1 MAAIIRSSA
10 PARSSPMATT
20 TNARPK
26 AISDCPATLIGP
38 GNANEAA
45 PGVRTHP
52 ATAKMMPRTRRPRE
66 IAKARIMVYHLTREV
81 DRIGLNR
88 RPRFTPQIMCQN
100 KFVKSAWTPYGPKQV
115 RNGPTPQGSWNGP
128 VKVGPR
134 SAPIRRGIQRAELMI
149 QSAPPQMSP
158 LTRFTVGVMGRRGL
172 ISTPR
177 TGLMIRPKIKAQMI
191 PSIMWM
197 IPPMMN
203 VVDETGK
210 VRSPN
215 ARRPLRVLKSN
226 CGSLTPGNHRPVT
239 VATIVAIN
247 PAAAALV
254 AAFLPIRNRTF
265 ESDPSW
271 ILSPPV
277 GDRWLHYITFH
288 RPAGPLFRLGSGRNL
303 FTFGFP
309 SSVNDRPR
317 RTWSLH
323 RWRVRTGPFGR
334 DLSGVQS
341 SQRRSI
347 RSCGGGPR
355 SRCRGRACCGPI
367 RVRRALGR
375 PNPEGTGEAPVA
387 ARAPPRGPGRG
398 DRPLGGQEIRSPHPP
413 TPTVALGANRGLGR
427 VLRPHDDG

>member
-1 MAAIIRSSA
+1 
-10 PARSSPMATT
+10 
-20 TNARPK
+20 
-26 AISDCPATLIGP
+26 
-38 GNANEAA
+38 
-45 PGVRTHP
+45 
-52 ATAKMMPRTRRPRE
+52 
-66 IAKARIMVYHLTREV
+66 MVYHLTREV

-254 AAFLPIRNRTF
+254 AAFLPIRNRAF

-271 ILSPPV
+271 ILSPPA
-277 GDRWLHYITFH
+277 GHRWLHYITFH
-288 RPAGPLFRLGSGRNL
+288 RHARPALRSRFRTRASR
-303 FTFGFP
+303 
-309 SSVNDRPR
+309 SRDWRPR
-317 RTWSLH
+317 IRA
-323 RWRVRTGPFGR
+323 
-334 DLSGVQS
+334 
-341 SQRRSI
+341 I
-347 RSCGGGPR
+347 RSATSDGSTWCGQWTG
-355 SRCRGRACCGPI
+355 SSTS
-367 RVRRALGR
+367 
-375 PNPEGTGEAPVA
+375 PE
-387 ARAPPRGPGRG
+387 
-398 DRPLGGQEIRSPHPP
+398 
-413 TPTVALGANRGLGR
+413 
-427 VLRPHDDG
+427 